1 MKTSEPRIRILK
13 PNPAAK
19 NGKPKLKKGLVACK
33 QVEKDYDGNWVV
45 MEINQWTKN

>member
-1 MKTSEPRIRILK
+1 
-13 PNPAAK
+13 
-19 NGKPKLKKGLVACK
+19 LVACK